1 MCKNLQSQ
9 SGSTTA
15 FVPYVSVRVTPRY
28 KHVMPNASCLLCC
41 VGAAEL
47 LQQHQTAVAVLD
59 ICMSVDLPR
68 QLSFHKSCRPLL
80 AAHQAPAGHFGT
92 LAHAELAKLSMCKAL
107 QARSV
112 KTSMYADVSFK
123 CLHKG
128 NTGKADALQSWH
140 MQVSLHVQ
148 VWLSHLQVLIVQGKT
163 DARLTLW

>member
-1 MCKNLQSQ
+1 M
-9 SGSTTA
+9 T
-15 FVPYVSVRVTPRY
+15 YVSVRATPRY

-59 ICMSVDLPR
+59 ICMGIEQVPK
-68 QLSFHKSCRPLL
+68 QVSFHKSCRPLL

-92 LAHAELAKLSMCKAL
+92 LAHAKLAKLSMCKAL

-123 CLHKG
+123 WSQKG

-140 MQVSLHVQ
+140 MQLSLHVQ